1 MPFSRGENQVEIFMI
16 SVVTTI
22 FSSSMP
28 LLFVEVFTRA
38 RRGPRDAEFNRHYRR
53 LWLATVVVCAAFG
66 VWFWLDSQ
74 AIAAFR
80 RPFVV
85 AGANVLAFLV
95 LFFGFAA
102 KIAWPSQPSGLEPR
116 SNGTETHRTLIRE
129 PSIEQPSQA
138 ALLIARVFVAV
149 SLTLVLAVLLTSKN
163 SVGHR
168 VKGMALIIIGVVFFF
183 LFLRVRRP
191 LITAVGYFCAFEVSA
206 VLTLTL
212 DWNISSHQWLG
223 VGSQLAA
230 GVLGLIGCA
239 KWMATEKDA

>member
-1 MPFSRGENQVEIFMI
+1 MEYFMVSAISAIFAG
-16 SVVTTI
+16 
-22 FSSSMP
+22 SMP

-38 RRGPRDAEFNRHYRR
+38 RRSLRDAEFNRRYSC
-53 LWLATVVVCAAFG
+53 LWLATGVLWAAFAL
-66 VWFWLDSQ
+66 WFWLDSQ

-85 AGANVLAFLV
+85 AGANVLAFFV

-116 SNGTETHRTLIRE
+116 PNGTEEDRTLIQE
-129 PSIEQPSQA
+129 PSIGRPSQA
-138 ALLIARVFVAV
+138 ALLIGRVFVAV

-168 VKGMALIIIGVVFFF
+168 VKGMALIIIGVAFFF
-183 LFLRVRRP
+183 LFLRARQP
-191 LITAVGYFCAFEVSA
+191 LLTAIWYFCAFEVSA
-206 VLTLTL
+206 ILTLTL
-212 DWNISSHQWLG
+212 DWNIPSHQWLG

-230 GVLGLIGCA
+230 GALGLIGVA
-239 KWMATEKDA
+239 KWMAMEKDG

>member
-1 MPFSRGENQVEIFMI
+1 MEFFMI
-16 SVVTTI
+16 SAVATI
-22 FSSSMP
+22 FSSTMP

-38 RRGPRDAEFNRHYRR
+38 RRSPRDAEFNRHYRR
-53 LWLATVVVCAAFG
+53 LWLATGVVWAAFAL
-66 VWFWLDSQ
+66 WFWLDSQ

-85 AGANVLAFLV
+85 TGANVLAFVV

-116 SNGTETHRTLIRE
+116 SNGTEAHRTLIQE

-138 ALLIARVFVAV
+138 ALLIARVFVAF

-183 LFLRVRRP
+183 LFMRMRQP
-191 LITAVGYFCAFEVSA
+191 LLTTICYFCAFEVSA

>member
-1 MPFSRGENQVEIFMI
+1 MEIVI
-16 SVVTTI
+16 LSASATI

-38 RRGPRDAEFNRHYRR
+38 RRSPRDAEFNRHYRR
-53 LWLATVVVCAAFG
+53 LWLAMGIIWTASAL
-66 VWFWLDSQ
+66 WFWLDSQ

-85 AGANVLAFLV
+85 TGVNVLIFVV
-95 LFFGFAA
+95 LFFGFAV
-102 KIAWPSQPSGLEPR
+102 KIAWPPQPSGLEPR
-116 SNGTETHRTLIRE
+116 PDETEAHRTLIQK
-129 PSIEQPSQA
+129 PSIEQPSRA
-138 ALLIARVFVAV
+138 ALLIARVFVAL
-149 SLTLVLAVLLTSKN
+149 SLILALAVLLTSKN

-168 VKGMALIIIGVVFFF
+168 VKGMAFIIIGVVFFY
-183 LFLRVRRP
+183 LFLRARLP
-191 LITAVGYFCAFEVSA
+191 LLTAIGYFCAFEVSA

-212 DWNISSHQWLG
+212 DWNVSSHQWLG

-239 KWMATEKDA
+239 KLMSTEKDG

>member
-1 MPFSRGENQVEIFMI
+1 MEIFMI
-16 SVVTTI
+16 SAVATI

-38 RRGPRDAEFNRHYRR
+38 RRSPRDAEFNRHYRR
-53 LWLATVVVCAAFG
+53 LWLATGVVWAAFG
-66 VWFWLDSQ
+66 LWFWLDSE
-74 AIAAFR
+74 AIEAFR

-85 AGANVLAFLV
+85 TGANVLVFVV
-95 LFFGFAA
+95 LLFGFAA
-102 KIAWPSQPSGLEPR
+102 KIAWPSQPSGLGSR
-116 SNGTETHRTLIRE
+116 SNGTEAHRTPIQE
-129 PSIEQPSQA
+129 PSIKRPSQA
-138 ALLIARVFVAV
+138 ALLIARVFVAF

-168 VKGMALIIIGVVFFF
+168 VKGTALIIIGAVFFF
-183 LFLRVRRP
+183 LFMRMRQP
-191 LITAVGYFCAFEVSA
+191 LLTPICYFCAFEVSA

-239 KWMATEKDA
+239 KWMATEKDG